1 MPVLE
6 GMSSLVDKSLIHQVD
21 EEHGELRF
29 AMLETVREYALE
41 QLDASGERAVTLR
54 AHAAYCIVLA
64 EEGSGPLGP
73 RRAGRLAGAMPQ
85 RARQPPGGAGA
96 PDRDR

>member
-1 MPVLE
+1 
-6 GMSSLVDKSLIHQVD
+6 MSSLVDKSLIHQVD

-41 QLDASGERAVTLR
+41 QLDASGERAVTRR

-64 EEGSGPLGP
+64 EEGFGQLTR
-73 RRAGRLAGAMPQ
+73 RRAIGLAGTMPE
-85 RARQPPGGAGA
+85 RARQPPRRARA
-96 PDRDR
+96 PDRHR